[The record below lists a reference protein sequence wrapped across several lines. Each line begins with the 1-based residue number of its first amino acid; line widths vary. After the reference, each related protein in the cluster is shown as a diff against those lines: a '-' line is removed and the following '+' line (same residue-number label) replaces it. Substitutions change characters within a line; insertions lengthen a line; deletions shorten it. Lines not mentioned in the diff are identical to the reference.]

1 MSDNNLAPTEDAA
14 PGMVG
19 PARWYRII
27 TFLPYLVMTLSLVT
41 TWLFWS
47 QYDQSL
53 AVRSQTAFDDRT
65 QDIANRFFNRMTDDE
80 EILRGA
86 AGLFNASENVTRDE
100 WRRYV
105 ASLALGKNY
114 TGFQGIGFSEVVR
127 REDKDRHI
135 RRVRAEGYPSYR
147 IWPEGERKEYTSI
160 VFLEPFDWRNQ
171 RAFGYDM
178 FSEPVRR
185 EAMGKA
191 RDGGTAAVT
200 GPVILMQET
209 EQDRQ
214 TGILMYQ
221 PVYNPRLPL
230 DTVAQRRAA
239 IKGYAYSPIRVKDFM
254 SATFPKPPMDVGF
267 RIFTGTEPKPVTMLF
282 DSVSAWD
289 VKLPDGYKGGL
300 QKTLSLQKFGRHWLI
315 TFQSL
320 PGFGLEGRKNE
331 SRSYLI
337 GGVTVSLLLGVIAFM
352 LRSAHAS
359 ALAAARAL
367 KESRERY
374 RQLSE
379 DSPAHIATFLPDGT
393 ITYVNPAF
401 AHGIGRTQD
410 ELVGVN
416 IFGTLLPDFQ
426 VSVQQGLAALSPQH
440 PTETH
445 EEARLAPDKS
455 IIWHQWTN
463 RAIFDEQ
470 GKIAKIQGVGQDI
483 TDRKRAEEERAR
495 LEQQM
500 VQAQK
505 LESLGLLAGGVAHD
519 FNNILTAIIG
529 NVDLSLMKLPEGSPV
544 ADNLHQ
550 IEKAATRAAYLAKQ
564 MLAYSGKGRFII
576 EKVDLNRVIVELRN
590 ILEASISRNADL
602 VLKLQKP
609 LPAVEADAN
618 QVRQI
623 LMNLAMNA
631 SEAIGEDSGAITI
644 STGSV
649 DYDRDGLKDVLLG
662 QGMAEGSYVFLEVAD
677 TGCGMEKEV
686 RGKIF
691 DPFFTTKFTGR
702 GLGLAAVHGIVRG
715 HKGGMKIS
723 SEPGKGSRFTVLL
736 PASGASTEDA
746 APESRQDD
754 WKGEGKILL
763 VDDEESV
770 RGIGTGLLSELGFTT
785 VLAGDGREA
794 LAVFKDNRDIRAV
807 ILDLTMP
814 RMDGQ
819 QCFRE
824 LRLVDPG
831 VKVIM
836 SSGFSEQD
844 VVQKFAGQGL
854 AGFIQKPYNLRA
866 LREIMRKI

>member
-1 MSDNNLAPTEDAA
+1 
-14 PGMVG
+14 
-19 PARWYRII
+19 
-27 TFLPYLVMTLSLVT
+27 
-41 TWLFWS
+41 
-47 QYDQSL
+47 
-53 AVRSQTAFDDRT
+53 
-65 QDIANRFFNRMTDDE
+65 
-80 EILRGA
+80 
-86 AGLFNASENVTRDE
+86 
-100 WRRYV
+100 
-105 ASLALGKNY
+105 
-114 TGFQGIGFSEVVR
+114 
-127 REDKDRHI
+127 
-135 RRVRAEGYPSYR
+135 
-147 IWPEGERKEYTSI
+147 
-160 VFLEPFDWRNQ
+160 
-171 RAFGYDM
+171 
-178 FSEPVRR
+178 
-185 EAMGKA
+185 
-191 RDGGTAAVT
+191 
-200 GPVILMQET
+200 
-209 EQDRQ
+209 
-214 TGILMYQ
+214 
-221 PVYNPRLPL
+221 
-230 DTVAQRRAA
+230 
-239 IKGYAYSPIRVKDFM
+239 
-254 SATFPKPPMDVGF
+254 
-267 RIFTGTEPKPVTMLF
+267 
-282 DSVSAWD
+282 
-289 VKLPDGYKGGL
+289 
-300 QKTLSLQKFGRHWLI
+300 
-315 TFQSL
+315 
-320 PGFGLEGRKNE
+320 
-331 SRSYLI
+331 
-337 GGVTVSLLLGVIAFM
+337 
-352 LRSAHAS
+352 
-359 ALAAARAL
+359 
-367 KESRERY
+367 
-374 RQLSE
+374 
-379 DSPAHIATFLPDGT
+379 
-393 ITYVNPAF
+393 
-401 AHGIGRTQD
+401 
-410 ELVGVN
+410 
-416 IFGTLLPDFQ
+416 
-426 VSVQQGLAALSPQH
+426 
-440 PTETH
+440 
-445 EEARLAPDKS
+445 
-455 IIWHQWTN
+455 
-463 RAIFDEQ
+463 
-470 GKIAKIQGVGQDI
+470 
-483 TDRKRAEEERAR
+483 
-495 LEQQM
+495 M